1 VKSGEAYF
9 DVLQILDVS
18 AQIMFNVSKGEKK
31 LMTLVNAAVS
41 HEIRNPINSIRCQN
55 LLLKML
61 NERLSD
67 IIDDHHDSIVSL
79 KKDLVNVIEQY
90 KESVEF

>member
-1 VKSGEAYF
+1 MYDIA
-9 DVLQILDVS
+9 I
-18 AQIMFNVSKGEKK
+18 GEKK
-31 LMTLVNAAVS
+31 FLQLINATVS

-67 IIDDHHDSIVSL
+67 IIDDHHDSIVAL
-79 KKDLVNVIEQY
+79 KKDLVNILEQY
-90 KESVEF
+90 

>member
-1 VKSGEAYF
+1 VISGEAYF

-18 AQIMFNVSKGEKK
+18 AQIMFNASKGEKK

-61 NERLSD
+61 NERLND
-67 IIDDHHDSIVSL
+67 IIDDHQDSIVAL
-79 KKDLVNVIEQY
+79 KKDLVNILEQY
-90 KESVEF
+90 EESVEF